1 MLPSV
6 IRLRATIERG
16 LRNPWLRPVLII
28 LLALVLGLLVLH
40 SASDQN
46 QLGTPSG
53 SVIACVAIAFL
64 LAALVAPKRPMP
76 LVRVRRL
83 TPRAPPLEVSTVL
96 TRAISAPSSAT
107 PLRL

>member
-1 MLPSV
+1 MLHGV

-28 LLALVLGLLVLH
+28 LLALMLGLLVLH

-46 QLGTPSG
+46 QLGTQGGPL
-53 SVIACVAIAFL
+53 VACLALAFL
-64 LAALVAPKRPMP
+64 LAALLAPKTPIN
-76 LVRVRRL
+76 LVRTRRL
-83 TPRAPPLEVSTVL
+83 TPRAPPCQAGPLVAAVL
-96 TRAISAPSSAT
+96 TPMPAP